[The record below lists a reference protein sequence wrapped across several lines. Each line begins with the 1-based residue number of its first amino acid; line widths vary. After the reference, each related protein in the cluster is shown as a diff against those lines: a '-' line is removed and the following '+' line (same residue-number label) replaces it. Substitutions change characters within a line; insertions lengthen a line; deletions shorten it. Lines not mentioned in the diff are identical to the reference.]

1 MASCCSAS
9 PRRRVCEAVTQAM
22 ARLTT
27 RDYKSAQRRALDF
40 GRLREFGA
48 GVLVGAVLASALFVY
63 MGGKRLATQEA
74 AEEPRPEPQRVAPE
88 AADPTAAGTGQAP
101 EKYDFYEML
110 PNFEVVVPEKDKEV
124 KRDLPATARI
134 ERPGVYVLQ
143 AGSYRNQSDADRVR
157 AQLALQGIDAK
168 VQRVAVDADVW
179 HRVRI
184 GPVTRLEDL
193 NKLRKQLQAAEID
206 ALVIRV
212 GD

>member
-1 MASCCSAS
+1 MGALVGVVLAGSAVYFMNNRQHAAVAHEKADS
-9 PRRRVCEAVTQAM
+9 PRPDPHR
-22 ARLTT
+22 
-27 RDYKSAQRRALDF
+27 K
-40 GRLREFGA
+40 
-48 GVLVGAVLASALFVY
+48 
-63 MGGKRLATQEA
+63 
-74 AEEPRPEPQRVAPE
+74 APT
-88 AADPTAAGTGQAP
+88 DPDSTATAAAG

-124 KRDLPATARI
+124 KRDLPATAKV

-143 AGSYRNQSDADRVR
+143 AGSYRNEADADRVR
-157 AQLALQGIDAK
+157 AQLAMQGIDAK

-184 GPVTRLEDL
+184 GPITRLDDL
-193 NKLRKQLQAAEID
+193 NRLRKQLQAADVD

>member
-1 MASCCSAS
+1 
-9 PRRRVCEAVTQAM
+9 M

-27 RDYKSAQRRALDF
+27 RDYKTAQRRTPDL
-40 GRLREFGA
+40 GRLREFGVGA
-48 GVLVGAVLASALFVY
+48 LVGIVLATAVFVY
-63 MGGKRLATQEA
+63 VGQKHQTPRDVGTEA
-74 AEEPRPEPQRVAPE
+74 PRPDPHRTAPPP
-88 AADPTAAGTGQAP
+88 ADGETDANGTAQSQ
-101 EKYDFYEML
+101 EKYDFYQML

-124 KRDLPATARI
+124 KRNLPGTAKI

-143 AGSYRNQSDADRVR
+143 AGSYRNQSDAERVR

-179 HRVRI
+179 HRVRV
-184 GPVTRLEDL
+184 GPITQLDEL
-193 NKLRKQLQAAEID
+193 NKLRKQLQAADID

>member
-1 MASCCSAS
+1 M
-9 PRRRVCEAVTQAM
+9 
-22 ARLTT
+22 
-27 RDYKSAQRRALDF
+27 
-40 GRLREFGA
+40 GA
-48 GVLVGAVLASALFVY
+48 LVGIVLAGATTVY
-63 MGGKRLATQEA
+63 IMNGRQHDA
-74 AEEPRPEPQRVAPE
+74 AIAHEKTDAPRPDPHRKAP
-88 AADPTAAGTGQAP
+88 ADPETGAVAG

-124 KRDLPATARI
+124 KRDLPAAASI

-143 AGSYRNQSDADRVR
+143 AGSYRNEADADRVR
-157 AQLALQGIDAK
+157 AQLAMQGIDAK

-184 GPVTRLEDL
+184 GPITKLEDL
-193 NKLRKQLQAAEID
+193 NRLRKQLQAADVD

>member
-1 MASCCSAS
+1 
-9 PRRRVCEAVTQAM
+9 V

-27 RDYKSAQRRALDF
+27 RDYKTAQRRTPDL
-40 GRLREFGA
+40 GRLREFGVGA
-48 GVLVGAVLASALFVY
+48 LVGIVLASAVFVY
-63 MGGKRLATQEA
+63 VGQKHQSTRDVGTEA
-74 AEEPRPEPQRVAPE
+74 PRPDPHRTAPP
-88 AADPTAAGTGQAP
+88 PTDGETDANGTAQGQ
-101 EKYDFYEML
+101 EKYDFYQML

-124 KRDLPATARI
+124 KRNLPGAAKI

-143 AGSYRNQSDADRVR
+143 AGSYRNQSDAERVR

-179 HRVRI
+179 HRVRV
-184 GPVTRLEDL
+184 GPITQLDEL
-193 NKLRKQLQAAEID
+193 NKLRKQLQAADID

>member
-1 MASCCSAS
+1 
-9 PRRRVCEAVTQAM
+9 M
-22 ARLTT
+22 ARLTS
-27 RDYKSAQRRALDF
+27 RDYKRSTRRPLDL
-40 GRLREFGA
+40 GRWREFGYGLLA
-48 GVLVGAVLASALFVY
+48 GGALAGLAYVY
-63 MGGKRLATQEA
+63 SSHVHKTPELADA
-74 AEEPRPEPQRVAPE
+74 PHPEPRRAAPADGDPAAVAQPK
-88 AADPTAAGTGQAP
+88 AA

-124 KRDLPATARI
+124 KRDVPAAAAI

-143 AGSYRNQSDADRVR
+143 AGSYRNQADAERVQK
-157 AQLALQGIDAK
+157 QLALQGVAAK

-184 GPVTRLEDL
+184 GPITNLDEL
-193 NKLRKQLQAAEID
+193 NKVRKQLQAAEVD